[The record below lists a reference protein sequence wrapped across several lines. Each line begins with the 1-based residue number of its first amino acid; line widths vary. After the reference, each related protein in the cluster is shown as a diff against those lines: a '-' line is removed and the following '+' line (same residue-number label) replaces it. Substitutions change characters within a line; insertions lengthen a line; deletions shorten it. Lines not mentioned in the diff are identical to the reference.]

1 MISEFSWQN
10 SISLCPA
17 SFVSGLQN
25 KPGKLCK
32 ILLKCLAHTMI
43 HGSHYFS
50 FSLVE
55 FNEINKCKNVYK
67 EAGKNVFFFVF
78 VFFKNS
84 LKMLRVPSEKIT
96 EEKKKNQ

>member
-1 MISEFSWQN
+1 
-10 SISLCPA
+10 
-17 SFVSGLQN
+17 
-25 KPGKLCK
+25 
-32 ILLKCLAHTMI
+32 MI

-50 FSLVE
+50 FFLLE

-84 LKMLRVPSEKIT
+84 LKILHVPSEKIT
-96 EEKKKNQ
+96 GEKEKQISDNPTRKEMFR